1 MVIME
6 MKQIA
11 EFTNTVIQE
20 TLGETAVIQ
29 EDLSN
34 VVDIGTEI
42 FNNNAFDAYVKTL
55 INHIGKVVFVDRPY
69 SGSAPSVLMD
79 GWEYGSVL
87 EKISSEMPTA
97 VENPSWA
104 LVDGQSYDPH
114 VFNQPKA
121 SAKFFN
127 KRTTFE
133 IDRSITELQVKQS
146 FSNAQQLNAFISMLL
161 NETEKALTVR
171 MDSLIMRTINNMI
184 LETVLDSFP
193 ASTAGTSPD
202 LTGGTTVKAVN
213 LLYMYNQRFGKTL
226 TADEAMTEPAFIR
239 FAAFQIGLYSDR
251 MTRMS
256 TLFNA
261 GGMQRFTPRDLQHIV
276 YLSEFVRA
284 ADVYLQ
290 SDTFHDNFTRITEG
304 ESIPYWQGSGTDYA
318 LASTGQISGIPVSE
332 AGKDTPTTVVVKNV
346 LAVIFDRDA
355 LGVANFDRR
364 VTTQYNAK
372 AEFTN
377 YFYKQDAGYFN
388 DLNENFVVFFAE

>member
-1 MVIME
+1 ME

-69 SGSAPSVLMD
+69 AGSAPSVLMD

-97 VENPSWA
+97 VENPSWN

-161 NETEKALTVR
+161 NETEKALSVR

-193 ASTAGTSPD
+193 ATTAGTSPD

-251 MTRMS
+251 MTRIS

-332 AGKDTPTTVVVKNV
+332 AGKETPTPVVVKNV